1 MHAELYVHPQDIGYQ
16 HAYINGASRC
26 SAGIRFTGMASS
38 RTFAVILC
46 VILALLAFVAQDA
59 LAARVLGNSRSIF
72 LLGFGRGGGEV
83 FGDAAAR

>member
-1 MHAELYVHPQDIGYQ
+1 
-16 HAYINGASRC
+16 
-26 SAGIRFTGMASS
+26 MASS

-72 LLGFGRGGGEV
+72 LLGFTVINSGLITDEV
-83 FGDAAAR
+83 CKLLGCR